1 VEKVEKCRKCRLYS
15 ARAIN
20 QSIPAAPDC
29 ACNRLVQRF
38 VGAPGDKEPQ
48 RLPHQFPRL
57 RGFVAP
63 LQFAIHLRQMPTR
76 PQQRQRPEIFAHS
89 PLWFPRDAIQAL
101 DVHARVPEQ
110 LVFIHAT
117 QAARVIGQDGRL
129 APAGRGAP
137 PKAIARWVWL
147 ALLPGQTRGD
157 GLAEPALEELG
168 LRPFGDRQIVIFSDV
183 AALLLRE
190 MGQARRMGN
199 DQRETRKDS
208 TSSIEKDI
216 QARLLSG
223 MGAQAPI
230 TQRPSPGAPVGRC
243 LPRVAGNNAPYPTG
257 DDR

>member
-1 VEKVEKCRKCRLYS
+1 MS
-15 ARAIN
+15 
-20 QSIPAAPDC
+20 
-29 ACNRLVQRF
+29 
-38 VGAPGDKEPQ
+38 APGDKEPQ

-63 LQFAIHLRQMPTR
+63 LQFPIHLRQMSAR

-89 PLWFPRDAIQAL
+89 PLRFPRDAIQAL

-117 QAARVIGQDGRL
+117 QAARVIGQDGCL

-137 PKAIARWVWL
+137 PKAIAWWVWL
-147 ALLPGQTRGD
+147 LLLPGQTRGD

-190 MGQARRMGN
+190 MGA
-199 DQRETRKDS
+199 
-208 TSSIEKDI
+208 
-216 QARLLSG
+216 
-223 MGAQAPI
+223 GAADG
-230 TQRPSPGAPVGRC
+230 QRPAGDQEGLYFFNRERHTGTTPLRYGGAGAHNTTTISWRAGWALRAACRGKQCALPNRRWPLRGFWSPLACFRRASPRLGARKKW
-243 LPRVAGNNAPYPTG
+243 LASERQ
-257 DDR
+257 